1 MRSPFQ
7 EGVDSLKAGNYY
19 CSLNPY
25 CRVAQPAEH
34 EQWGKGWYSA
44 YREAAQ
50 RHDNEYL
57 VTWVGMDRSYH
68 EDEFSSLENAQRHAV
83 SISEHGGHS
92 ITLSDD
98 EGNEY
103 DF

>member
-25 CRVAQPAEH
+25 CQASNPAEH

-44 YREAAQ
+44 YREASRQ
-50 RHDNEYL
+50 SDDEYQ
-57 VTWVGMDRSYH
+57 VTWVGMDGSYN
-68 EDEFSSLENAQRHAV
+68 EDEFSSLERAQQHAV
-83 SISEHGGHS
+83 CISEHGGHS
-92 ITLSDD
+92 ITLSDV
-98 EGNEY
+98 EGNDY